1 VRLGRGDG
9 CGDIV
14 LARASRAGVS
24 TSDVARLSIS
34 DRASVS
40 TSDVAGISTS
50 YFKEKGGM
58 SVKEFH
64 YRWEYDLRAGPQALW
79 PLVADTNRFN
89 RDAGLPDVTRQGA
102 VAAHGGNGRR
112 RLRLS
117 KFGIGVE
124 WEEEPFEWMRPFRFG
139 VVRRYKT
146 GPVAEARVT
155 AELSA
160 REGGGTHLVYNVWA
174 RPRGA
179 LGRAVIPFQVGRISA
194 RKFAA
199 VFRRYDALALKGE
212 QRDGVAQTANLGAKE
227 QALLAS
233 LRDKLV
239 ADGADAELVA
249 RLADTIETGDE
260 LTLARLRP
268 YALADSWGTKRRDAL
283 ELCLK
288 ATRAGLLDLRWELLC
303 PLCRGAKQSA
313 RTLSDV
319 RANLHC
325 ETCNI
330 NFTVNFDREVEIVF
344 RPNASLRRIEVR
356 EFCVGG
362 PQVTPHVVVQQLV
375 PPGESRI
382 VTPHLEEGRHRL
394 RTPSRPGGRSVL
406 VTPEGAGTLTLHADD
421 DALHAAVLH
430 ADEAAASRRSD
441 DAPLLS
447 TRPTLTLKNDTP
459 DEQLF
464 IFERTTWGDQAA
476 TAAEVTALQLFRDLF
491 AAEALRP
498 GEQISVGQ
506 MTILFTDLRN
516 STRLYREIGDAV
528 AFGAVMHHFDV
539 LREAIAAEGGSIVKT
554 LGDAIMAAFPRP
566 APALRAI
573 IAVQSALASPPGGMR
588 PLTLKAGIH
597 AGPCIA
603 VTLNERLDYFGS
615 NVNIAAR
622 LEPLSTG
629 EDCVITSDVRRDPE
643 VARLLDDPDSGLSAE
658 PLAAQL
664 KGFDDEHFELW
675 RVTARVNGKEA

>member
-1 VRLGRGDG
+1 VSS
-9 CGDIV
+9 
-14 LARASRAGVS
+14 AAVS
-24 TSDVARLSIS
+24 TSDVA
-34 DRASVS
+34 VVP
-40 TSDVAGISTS
+40 TSDVVGVSTS
-50 YFKEKGGM
+50 YFKEKGGV

-79 PLVADTNRFN
+79 PLIADTNRFN
-89 RDAGLPDVTRQGA
+89 RDAGLPDVTRRQGA
-102 VAAHGGNGRR
+102 VEGQSDNGRR

-117 KFGIGVE
+117 KFGVGVE

-155 AELSA
+155 AELSE

-179 LGRAVIPFQVGRISA
+179 LGRAVIPLQVGRISA

-212 QRDGVAQTANLGAKE
+212 QRGIMRAANLDANE
-227 QALLAS
+227 RALLAS
-233 LRDKLV
+233 LRAKLV

-249 RLADTIETGDE
+249 RLAETIEAGDE

-268 YALADSWGTKRRDAL
+268 YALADSWGANRRDAL

-313 RTLSDV
+313 KTLSDV
-319 RANLHC
+319 RADLHC
-325 ETCNI
+325 DTCNI

-344 RPNASLRRIEVR
+344 RPNASLRCIEVR

-362 PQVTPHVVVQQLV
+362 PQVTPHIVVQQLV
-375 PPGESRI
+375 PPGERRT

-394 RTPSRPGGRSVL
+394 RTPSLPGGQSVM
-406 VTPEGAGTLTLHADD
+406 VTPEGAGVLTLCAD
-421 DALHAAVLH
+421 ASGRQT
-430 ADEAAASRRSD
+430 DE
-441 DAPLLS
+441 PLLS
-447 TRPTLTLKNDTP
+447 TRPALTLKNDTP
-459 DEQLF
+459 EEQLF
-464 IFERTTWGDQAA
+464 IFERTAWGDQAA

-491 AAEALRP
+491 ASEALRP
-498 GEQISVGQ
+498 GDRISVGQ

-528 AFGAVMHHFDV
+528 AFGAVMNHFDV

-573 IAVQSALASPPGGMR
+573 IAAQSALASPPPGMR

-603 VTLNERLDYFGS
+603 VTLNERLDYFGT
-615 NVNIAAR
+615 NVNLAAR

-643 VARLLDDPDSGLSAE
+643 VARLLDDPDGGLSAE
-658 PLAAQL
+658 PLEAQL
-664 KGFDDEHFELW
+664 KGFDNERFELW
-675 RVTARVNGKEA
+675 RVTGKRLGA